1 MKFTLVG
8 QHPVYSSFTHQKTS
22 DFGDKITME
31 FDAEEL
37 DVVLENMAM
46 FLRGC
51 GFIIEGPLTVEQY
64 D

>member
-1 MKFTLVG
+1 
-8 QHPVYSSFTHQKTS
+8 
-22 DFGDKITME
+22 ME

-51 GFIIEGPLTVEQY
+51 GFIVEGTLTVEQY